1 MPGMKVEPPTTFLID
16 VKMITSGYVEEFCAK
31 KLEIQ
36 MGNLKS
42 TLKVT
47 YNQQEEWVYANTS

>member
-16 VKMITSGYVEEFCAK
+16 IEMTTSGYVEEFCAK

-47 YNQQEEWVYANTS
+47 YNQQEWVYANTS